1 MHVHLTEK
9 DPDLPAAEMPPVFHI
24 IRNFPERSEK
34 KFVLPD
40 DILFLQMKICDSC
53 ERSVQIWEYRS
64 LSDSANVKVGCWSA
78 AEKFGN
84 LSSGTRVICSF
95 LKPACGDLLARVSVD
110 SVVYDA
116 A

>member
-1 MHVHLTEK
+1 
-9 DPDLPAAEMPPVFHI
+9 MPPVFHI

-64 LSDSANVKVGCWSA
+64 LSDSANVKVRCCRKGA
-78 AEKFGN
+78 FIMLENGEKAFAYKFGN